1 MQTLFSKKSVISFL
15 HCSTKFKNYTVDMTL
30 FFVAVA
36 AVMGGIASWQIFNWM
51 YGSKL
56 KDNSNVV
63 RQESTV
69 LLERIEKVFKVVL
82 AEGYFTEIYDHNSEK
97 AFLGF
102 WKMNKK
108 ALVVTKA
115 KVSIGF
121 DFSKI
126 KTRRD
131 EATRTLFIEY
141 FPPAE
146 VLAIDTDYK
155 FYDIDQGWL
164 NKFNHNEYT
173 SMLSEAKR
181 IMQEKAMTSDLPEI
195 ANRQVTVMINQ
206 LAASVNWQVQIVP
219 NLQPSARVKS
229 LPAADTEYEDIT

>member
-1 MQTLFSKKSVISFL
+1 M
-15 HCSTKFKNYTVDMTL
+15 NL
-30 FFVAVA
+30 FFFAVAV
-36 AVMGGIASWQIFNWM
+36 VMGGIAAWQIFNWM

-56 KDNSNVV
+56 RDNGNVV

-69 LLERIEKVFKVVL
+69 LLERIEKVFKVVM

-121 DFSKI
+121 DFGKV

-131 EATRTLFIEY
+131 ETNRKLIIEH
-141 FPPAE
+141 FPDAE
-146 VLAIDTDYK
+146 VIAIDTDYK

-164 NKFNHNEYT
+164 NKFNHQEYT

-181 IMQEKAMTSDLPEI
+181 IMQEKAMTSDLPQI
-195 ANRQVTVMINQ
+195 ANRQVVLMMNQ
-206 LAASVNWQVQIVP
+206 LAASINWQVEIVP
-219 NLQPSARVKS
+219 NLQASTRLKS
-229 LPAADTEYEDIT
+229 LPPAESTDYENV

>member
-1 MQTLFSKKSVISFL
+1 
-15 HCSTKFKNYTVDMTL
+15 MTL

-56 KDNSNVV
+56 KDNRNVV
-63 RQESTV
+63 RQESTI

-131 EATRTLFIEY
+131 EATRTLIIEH
-141 FPPAE
+141 FPDAE
-146 VLAIDTDYK
+146 VIAIDTDYK

-164 NKFNHNEYT
+164 NKFNHDEYT
-173 SMLSEAKR
+173 SMLSDAKR
-181 IMQEKAMTSDLPEI
+181 MMQEKAMTSDLPEI
-195 ANRQVTVMINQ
+195 AQRQVTVMMNQ

-219 NLQPSARVKS
+219 NLQPSPRVKS
-229 LPAADTEYEDIT
+229 LPAADTEYEEIPPT